1 MLEYHHFNLAKIKI
15 SIVKISPSEIFLES
29 MLKALDNSRKFDLL
43 QDDWEILPLNINS
56 YQTHE
61 TCLAGFSLG
70 QKWKLAR

>member
-43 QDDWEILPLNINS
+43 QDD
-56 YQTHE
+56 
-61 TCLAGFSLG
+61 
-70 QKWKLAR
+70 